1 MNTIMSTEIH
11 RHMIGDILRR
21 TAKRYPVKTA
31 IICGETTWT
40 YAQFDTIC
48 SRLATGLAGH
58 GVERGDRVAIQARNS
73 HAFAAVRFA
82 VARLGALLVPINFM
96 LSADETRYILEH
108 SGATLLC
115 TDTGLAETARTASV
129 GTEIKNIVWM
139 PGEDASPRVEGFLNF
154 DQLIQ
159 SPANY
164 PEHEFDGRSL
174 AQIVY
179 TSGTESRP
187 KGALLTHEAVLW
199 EYVSGIVDAEITR
212 SDLSLNALPLYH
224 CAQLDLFFG
233 PTVYV
238 GGTNVITGKPTPDN
252 ILRLLAKY
260 GATSFFAPPTIWIS
274 LLRSPNFDA
283 TDLTTLRK
291 GYFGASIM
299 PVEVLKEIQRR
310 LPQVRL
316 WNLYGQTEIAPL
328 ATGLQPEDQVRKAG
342 ACGIAA
348 LNVET
353 RVVDDAMN
361 DVPTGAVGEV
371 VHRSPQLLSG
381 YYKDEEKTRAAFEG
395 GWFHSGDLATMDDEG
410 NITIVDRKKDMIK
423 SGGEN
428 VASREVE
435 EALYQLEGVSEVA
448 VIGTSDP
455 TWIEAVTA
463 VVVLKEATNLAKKRS
478 STLRVR
484 SWLRS
489 RCQRRSSSSKTC
501 HAIQAASP
509 VFGIKT
515 ANSSPPRRAVVSDC
529 RVSLRKISPTDFR
542 AMSPK

>member
-1 MNTIMSTEIH
+1 MGKGTMNTNISTEIH
-11 RHMIGDILRR
+11 RHTIGDILRR
-21 TAKRYPVKTA
+21 TARRYPGKTA
-31 IICGETTWT
+31 IICGKTIWT
-40 YAQFDTIC
+40 YAQFDEIC
-48 SRLATGLAGH
+48 SRLATGLAAY
-58 GVERGDRVAIQARNS
+58 GVGRADRVAIQARNS

-82 VARLGALLVPINFM
+82 VARLGAILVPINFM
-96 LSADETRYILEH
+96 LSVEETHYILDH

-115 TDTGLAETARTASV
+115 ADSSLAGTAKAASA
-129 GTEIKNIVWM
+129 GTQVRNFVWI
-139 PGEDASPRVEGFLNF
+139 PGEDPSLPVEGFLNF
-154 DQLIQ
+154 EQLIQ
-159 SPANY
+159 SPVSY
-164 PEHEFDGRSL
+164 PQHEFDGQSL

-187 KGALLTHEAVLW
+187 KGAMLSHEAVLW
-199 EYVSGIVDAEITR
+199 EYVSGIVDAEIART
-212 SDLSLNALPLYH
+212 DLSLNALPLYH

-252 ILRLLAKY
+252 ILKLLSEHR
-260 GATSFFAPPTIWIS
+260 ATSFFAPPTVWIS

-283 TDLTTLRK
+283 TDLSALRK

-342 ACGIAA
+342 SCGIAA

-361 DVPTGAVGEV
+361 DVPTGTVGEV

-435 EALYQLEGVSEVA
+435 EALYQLDGVSEVA
-448 VIGTSDP
+448 VIGTPDP
-455 TWIEAVTA
+455 IWIEAVTA
-463 VVVLKEATNLAKKRS
+463 VLVVKAGYQLNESAIIDFA
-478 STLRVR
+478 
-484 SWLRS
+484 RS
-489 RCQRRSSSSKTC
+489 RL
-501 HAIQAASP
+501 ASFKVP
-509 VFGIKT
+509 KKVFVVE
-515 ANSSPPRRAVVSDC
+515 NLPRNPSGKLLKRE
-529 RVSLRKISPTDFR
+529 LRKKYS
-542 AMSPK
+542 SV